1 MRTWFRWAIWL
12 LLAQTTPSCGSPGVP
27 DPIKVLENPA
37 TGERAR
43 FFEEIPF
50 KVPADYDEAKHL
62 REWTK
67 QQNDAGF
74 KREIAPADD
83 REALA
88 ELRRK
93 NREAAKK

>member
-1 MRTWFRWAIWL
+1 MRSIQRPLFTTFFAFAI
-12 LLAQTTPSCGSPGVP
+12 ASCGSPSLP
-27 DPIKVLENPA
+27 EPIKVLENPA

-43 FFEEIPF
+43 FFEEIPY

-67 QQNDAGF
+67 EQNDAGF
-74 KREIAPADD
+74 TREIVPADD